1 MTWALAAVLL
11 SAACAGTANVLQARE
26 ARQFRAAER
35 LNPGLMVGLVRRGG
49 YQAALVL
56 LGAGMALALYA
67 LRLLPV
73 FLVQAGRAASL
84 GVTAVLSVLVLGTRP
99 RRSELVAVGVVA
111 VGLVALALST
121 GPQLVAQVPDGPR
134 LALVGA
140 VLGVAVLAAW
150 ASRAGMDAGSGLAL
164 AVLAGLCYAI
174 LAVGARLLR
183 GLAPMT
189 ALADP
194 AAYAMALAG
203 LLGLLLSA
211 TAMQRASAVT
221 VTAAT
226 VGTETVVAALLG
238 LVLCGDRPAVDGTAY
253 ALAGFVLVLGGAL
266 ALARFG
272 SPLDSAADPAQGGR
286 SST

>member
-121 GPQLVAQVPDGPR
+121 GPQLAAQVPDGPR

-150 ASRAGMDAGSGLAL
+150 ASRAGMDARVRAGARRARG
-164 AVLAGLCYAI
+164 AVLRDSRRGGPTLAGAGSHDGPRRPGSVCDGPGRVARAA
-174 LAVGARLLR
+174 AVGHRH
-183 GLAPMT
+183 
-189 ALADP
+189 
-194 AAYAMALAG
+194 AAS
-203 LLGLLLSA
+203 LG
-211 TAMQRASAVT
+211 
-221 VTAAT
+221 
-226 VGTETVVAALLG
+226 
-238 LVLCGDRPAVDGTAY
+238 GDRHRGHGRHRDGGGGPA
-253 ALAGFVLVLGGAL
+253 
-266 ALARFG
+266 R
-272 SPLDSAADPAQGGR
+272 PAPVRRPPRG
-286 SST
+286 